1 MPTLQPEAAV
11 QRPGISH
18 DERIDDPET
27 GVPLSVHGSR
37 SCAGR
42 TARRL
47 SLILRR
53 WKRCDA
59 ESAGPHED
67 VVATDDV
74 SVRRRSPGLGRR
86 DTVDALVDGR
96 LVDEKLELLTGVPVG
111 GGQLHVPAE
120 LAVRVRKHWSYRD
133 SAPALDGGNARC
145 PITADPVS
153 EMMRF
158 EEGGERRRTLG
169 RDGLGKG
176 AAKARGKAQRDSDA
190 DDADRKSV
198 V

>member
-1 MPTLQPEAAV
+1 MSTLQSEVAIEGP
-11 QRPGISH
+11 RISH
-18 DERIDDPET
+18 DERIDDPDT
-27 GVPLSVHGSR
+27 GVRLSVHGSR

-59 ESAGPHED
+59 EGAGPHED

-74 SVRRRSPGLGRR
+74 SVRRRSPGLDRR
-86 DTVDALVDGR
+86 DTVDALVDRR

-120 LAVRVRKHWSYRD
+120 LAVRVRQ
-133 SAPALDGGNARC
+133 AL
-145 PITADPVS
+145 
-153 EMMRF
+153 
-158 EEGGERRRTLG
+158 
-169 RDGLGKG
+169 
-176 AAKARGKAQRDSDA
+176 
-190 DDADRKSV
+190 V
-198 V
+198 VP